1 MPIETL
7 VDLFLE
13 AASHDKPDCMME
25 KVGGAYRAI
34 PTSELV
40 DRVLRLAM
48 ALRSLGVS
56 RGDRVALMA
65 ENGPHWPTVDFATLG
80 LGAILVPVYPTLPP
94 NQATYVINDS
104 GAKVLVVEEHETMAE
119 LLERR
124 EEMPAV
130 EHYVAIRGDG
140 GPETTG
146 LDELL
151 LSAEPDRASFEESAK
166 QCKPDDVATFIYT
179 SGTTG
184 KPKGVMLS
192 HGNIASN
199 VVDVLKVFPIKPE
212 YTTISFLPLSH
223 SFERTV
229 DYIYFYL
236 GCSVAYAESVNTLAE
251 NLIEVRPNL
260 FVSVPRV
267 YEKVLAKVY
276 ENVASGPGIK
286 RKIFA
291 WAEKVAKA
299 SLPYRLRHE
308 TPGGWLGLKLK
319 IADHLVF
326 GKIRERLGGR
336 FIYALSG
343 GAPLSQDLAEF
354 FWGIGVPI
362 YEGYGL
368 TETSPVISVNTPEA
382 VKLGTVGRPIPNVEV
397 KIAEDGEILA
407 RGPNIM
413 KGYYNLEH
421 STANAIDGEGW
432 FHTGDI
438 GVLDPDGFLKITDRK
453 KELIVNAYGKNLA
466 PAPIENS
473 LKASRFIAEAMVIGD
488 RRKFLSALLVPDFA
502 SLKPWA
508 MRHGISDTS
517 PEALV
522 ANPEIHELIQ
532 KEIDTL
538 NEGLAHHEQVRAWRL
553 LPQEF
558 SIEGGELTPTQKIK
572 RRVVLRKYDE
582 LIDEMYEQAERL
594 HPSE

>member
-260 FVSVPRV
+260 FVS
-267 YEKVLAKVY
+267 
-276 ENVASGPGIK
+276 
-286 RKIFA
+286 
-291 WAEKVAKA
+291 
-299 SLPYRLRHE
+299 
-308 TPGGWLGLKLK
+308 
-319 IADHLVF
+319 
-326 GKIRERLGGR
+326 
-336 FIYALSG
+336 
-343 GAPLSQDLAEF
+343 
-354 FWGIGVPI
+354 
-362 YEGYGL
+362 
-368 TETSPVISVNTPEA
+368 
-382 VKLGTVGRPIPNVEV
+382 
-397 KIAEDGEILA
+397 
-407 RGPNIM
+407 
-413 KGYYNLEH
+413 
-421 STANAIDGEGW
+421 
-432 FHTGDI
+432 
-438 GVLDPDGFLKITDRK
+438 
-453 KELIVNAYGKNLA
+453 
-466 PAPIENS
+466 
-473 LKASRFIAEAMVIGD
+473 
-488 RRKFLSALLVPDFA
+488 
-502 SLKPWA
+502 
-508 MRHGISDTS
+508 
-517 PEALV
+517 
-522 ANPEIHELIQ
+522 
-532 KEIDTL
+532 
-538 NEGLAHHEQVRAWRL
+538 
-553 LPQEF
+553 
-558 SIEGGELTPTQKIK
+558 
-572 RRVVLRKYDE
+572 
-582 LIDEMYEQAERL
+582 
-594 HPSE
+594 